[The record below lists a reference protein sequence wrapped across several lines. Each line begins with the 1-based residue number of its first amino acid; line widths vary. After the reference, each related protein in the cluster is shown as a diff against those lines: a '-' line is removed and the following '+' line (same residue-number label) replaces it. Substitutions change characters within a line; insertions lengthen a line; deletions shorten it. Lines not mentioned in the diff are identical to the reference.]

1 MKVYTY
7 SQARQKLAKLLDE
20 ASSEGEVG
28 IKRRDG
34 QTFVLKSI
42 KEQGSP
48 LNIAGVDTGLD
59 LEALNS
65 AVKESRAGEKV
76 QDT

>member
-20 ASSEGEVG
+20 ARLEGEVG
-28 IKRRDG
+28 IKKRDG
-34 QTFVLKSI
+34 QMFILQPV

-48 LNIAGVDTGLD
+48 LDIEGVDLNLS
-59 LEALNS
+59 LEELTEAIR
-65 AVKESRAGEKV
+65 ESRERE
-76 QDT
+76 